1 MNLELQGRVVIITG
15 SGSGSGRG
23 IGKSSAEAFA
33 REGAHVVV
41 TDIDE
46 AAVAQVSGALRE
58 QGFSAIGVV
67 ANVCDARAVERLAS
81 EAIAAFGKIDI
92 LVNNAGFTRDKYLT
106 KMPTADWDSVV
117 DTILKGAFLCTK
129 AVLPSM
135 IEQRWGRIINISSR
149 AHLGNPG
156 QTNYSA
162 AKAGLIGFTR
172 ALSLEQ
178 GKFNITANA
187 IAPGFVETELV
198 KALPTYERL
207 RETALSR
214 NPLPRLGQPE
224 DIADAIL
231 FLASERAG
239 YISGETLHVSGGR
252 YSS

>member
-1 MNLELQGRVVIITG
+1 MDLNLKGHVALVT
-15 SGSGSGRG
+15 GSGRG
-23 IGKSSAEAFA
+23 IGKAAA
-33 REGAHVVV
+33 LALGREGARVVI
-41 TDIDE
+41 TDIDSG
-46 AAVAQVSGALRE
+46 AVAQACAQMTAEGYEAV
-58 QGFSAIGVV
+58 GVT
-67 ANVCDARAVERLAS
+67 ADVCDEAQVEALARRAVE
-81 EAIAAFGKIDI
+81 AFGKVDI

-106 KMPTADWDSVV
+106 KMPTSDWDAVV
-117 DTILKGAFLCTK
+117 NTILKGAFLCTK

-172 ALSLEQ
+172 ALALEQ

-187 IAPGFVETELV
+187 IAPGFIETELV
-198 KALPTYERL
+198 KALPTYEKL
-207 RETALSR
+207 RDIALAKNSV
-214 NPLPRLGQPE
+214 PRLGRPD
-224 DIADAIL
+224 DIADAIV

-239 YISGETLHVSGGR
+239 YISGDTLHVTGGR